1 MFESKLQLDYT
12 YLREQIRDPE
22 LFHVESIPTALTDLE
37 LAHGES
43 KPTARDLEL
52 AHVVIYI
59 YIYIYPTVN

>member
-1 MFESKLQLDYT
+1 
-12 YLREQIRDPE
+12 LREQIRDPE

-52 AHVVIYI
+52 AHVIMFI
-59 YIYIYPTVN
+59 SNRKLDIWSSLTFE

>member
-52 AHVVIYI
+52 AHVVI
-59 YIYIYPTVN
+59 

>member
-1 MFESKLQLDYT
+1 
-12 YLREQIRDPE
+12 LREQIRDPE

-59 YIYIYPTVN
+59 STRKLDIWI